1 MKKMKQLFQAIYK
14 GKCKVY
20 NIIEFFTYF
29 IISFYFEKL
38 YSDTA

>member
-29 IISFYFEKL
+29 YYFIL
-38 YSDTA
+38 F